1 MATRPPD
8 ATDSLKDKFLAEV
21 RRARAVLYNTVIAQ
35 AQKIDVDT
43 DRITFNFLPTHRT
56 LREKLDQNRSWLEQ
70 AASEIAGRKM
80 TIVSAQQDAAHP
92 APEPASSAT
101 GPPKLADLKAE
112 AMADSAVQAMLDV
125 FPAEIRDVEEM

>member
-1 MATRPPD
+1 
-8 ATDSLKDKFLAEV
+8 
-21 RRARAVLYNTVIAQ
+21 
-35 AQKIDVDT
+35 
-43 DRITFNFLPTHRT
+43 
-56 LREKLDQNRSWLEQ
+56 
-70 AASEIAGRKM
+70 M

-92 APEPASSAT
+92 PPEPAASAT